1 MIKVISRGKI
11 IDIAWHV
18 GINEFICTPRPI
30 LVTCL
35 VAVTNY
41 LTEAALKRQGLFEL
55 IV

>member
-11 IDIAWHV
+11 IGIAWHV
-18 GINEFICTPRPI
+18 GINEFICTPWPV

-35 VAVTNY
+35 VA
-41 LTEAALKRQGLFEL
+41 EREGLFEL